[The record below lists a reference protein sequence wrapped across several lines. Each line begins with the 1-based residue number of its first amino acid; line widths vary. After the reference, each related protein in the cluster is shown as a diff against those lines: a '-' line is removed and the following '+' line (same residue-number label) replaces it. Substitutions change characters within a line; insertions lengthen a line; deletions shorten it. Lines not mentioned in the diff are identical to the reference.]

1 MYKESIKASMIE
13 GNSNI
18 ENTLHKRSVK
28 RYNAPNL
35 WHNQFL
41 DNVVNQV
48 DESIF
53 KSLFSGNMGAPNIPI
68 RQLIGINILKEGFG
82 ISDEQMFDQVQFHL
96 LVRKALGITQM
107 DDPGPSIEVYY
118 LFRRRIV
125 EYELETGIDL
135 YKLCFESIT
144 KSQVMKY
151 KVEGKSIRMDSKLI
165 GSNIAWYS
173 RFQIVHETVL
183 MCAKHLSIKQLHCL
197 KKEDRSTHLTLM
209 TEPAQQL
216 VYTETTES
224 IEKRLSDLGYLMYGL
239 LNHFQGLLPYYD
251 LMKRVFNEQFIVNK
265 KIVRP
270 RDKKDISAKS
280 VQNPHDAEATFRRK
294 EEQKVKGYI
303 TNLTETCDDIG
314 LNLISNVQTKNVSA
328 PDNGFLEKAITDSQE
343 NVLSGKINNVHAD
356 GAYHSLDN
364 QIFATK
370 EQIELYLTGMQG
382 KPPRYTLIETEQG
395 LQVIDTQTSEVQIA
409 HKTKNER
416 WGIKT
421 ENGYRYFTQKDID
434 AAVLRKELKDI
445 PPKKKKIRNNV
456 EATVF
461 QYSFHTRN
469 NKTRYRGLIK
479 HKLFAFARC
488 LWVNLVRIT
497 NYEIKICQG
506 AL

>member
-1 MYKESIKASMIE
+1 MYKESKKASMID
-13 GNSNI
+13 GDSNI
-18 ENTLHKRSVK
+18 GNTLHKRSLK
-28 RYNAPNL
+28 RYNDQNL

-41 DNVVNQV
+41 ENVVNQV
-48 DESIF
+48 DESLF
-53 KSLFSGNMGAPNIPI
+53 KPLFEDKMGAPNIPI

-82 ISDEQMFDQVQFHL
+82 ISDEQMFDQVQFHI
-96 LVRKALGITQM
+96 LVRKALGINQM

-125 EYELETGIDL
+125 AYELETGIDL
-135 YKLCFESIT
+135 YKQCFESIT
-144 KSQVMKY
+144 KSQVMKF

-173 RFQIVHETVL
+173 RFQIVHETTL
-183 MCAKHLSIKQLHCL
+183 MACEHLSIKQLHCL
-197 KKEDRSTHLTLM
+197 KKEDRKTHLTLM
-209 TEPAQQL
+209 NEPAQQL

-224 IEKRLSDLGYLMYGL
+224 IEKRLTDLGYLMYGL
-239 LNHFQGLLPYYD
+239 LNHFPNSLPYFD
-251 LMKRVFNEQFIVNK
+251 LLKRVFNEQFIVDK
-265 KIVRP
+265 KNVKP

-280 VQNPHDAEATFRRK
+280 VQNPHDPDATFRRK
-294 EEQKVKGYI
+294 EEQKVKGFI
-303 TNLTETCDDIG
+303 TNLTETCDEKG
-314 LNLISNVQTKNVSA
+314 LNLITNVQTDNVSA
-328 PDNGFLEKAITDSQE
+328 PDNGFLEQAIIDSEE
-343 NVLSGKINNVHAD
+343 NVLSGKIKNVHAD

-370 EQIELYLTGMQG
+370 EQIELYFTGMQG
-382 KPPRYTLIETEQG
+382 KPPRYTISETEQG
-395 LQVIDTQTSEVQIA
+395 LHVIDTQTGEIIIA
-409 HKTKNER
+409 HKTKKES

-421 ENGYRYFTQKDID
+421 EKGYRYFSQKDID

-445 PPKKKKIRNNV
+445 PPEKKKIRNNV

-488 LWVNLVRIT
+488 LWINLVRIT